1 MVAVR
6 PKPARHGDVSR
17 AGDGTLGFPH
27 SPHFHGNWPT
37 VRVPSPFCSFYL
49 LYSTTLLAGARAAF
63 GAARSDD
70 VKTAPG
76 EVILHAHDASL
87 RIERVVRVV
96 VVVGHRR
103 VIVVVE
109 FHLVERVKT
118 LHHLFAPFS
127 THQTKIDERAIEIR
141 VVDEIPREGHRGVE
155 VGHRVR
161 GAARDE

>member
-1 MVAVR
+1 MGCVFYVRMVGLVCIKTWILHLLREPCLLVSKTNDGSRPIAVLL
-6 PKPARHGDVSR
+6 VLS
-17 AGDGTLGFPH
+17 TL
-27 SPHFHGNWPT
+27 
-37 VRVPSPFCSFYL
+37 R
-49 LYSTTLLAGARAAF
+49 ARAAF

-70 VKTAPG
+70 VETAPG
-76 EVILHAHDASL
+76 EVIIHGHDATL

-109 FHLVERVKT
+109 LHLVERVKT

-127 THQTKIDERAIEIR
+127 THQTKIDERAIEIG

>member
-1 MVAVR
+1 MGCVFYVRMVGLVCIKTWILHLLREPCLFVSKTNDGSRPIAVLL
-6 PKPARHGDVSR
+6 VLS
-17 AGDGTLGFPH
+17 TL
-27 SPHFHGNWPT
+27 
-37 VRVPSPFCSFYL
+37 R
-49 LYSTTLLAGARAAF
+49 ARAAF

-70 VKTAPG
+70 VETAPG
-76 EVILHAHDASL
+76 EVIIHGHDATL
-87 RIERVVRVV
+87 RIER
-96 VVVGHRR
+96 
-103 VIVVVE
+103 VVE